1 MVGQNLVNKYKRAL
15 EILDREASLKESMR
29 ILGIP
34 DRSIFDGWLRAE
46 REYLESLEKEPEE
59 ETLQMEYYQKLVNYY
74 ANEYVSMLPSFFFPC
89 PYSSQGKG
97 SRIAEGCL
105 RASTARQ

>member
-74 ANEYVSMLPSFFFPC
+74 ANEYVFMPPSFFFPVLTA
-89 PYSSQGKG
+89 PQGQG
-97 SRIAEGCL
+97 SGIAEGCL
-105 RASTARQ
+105 RSGRARR